1 MHCVRTVTDNLY
13 WVGANDHRL
22 TLFENI
28 HPIPRGVSYNAY
40 LLLDEKSV
48 LFDTVDWSAC
58 RQLLENIQYL
68 LNGKPLDYLVINHME
83 PDHGASIEEILLRYP
98 KVKVISTEKAFM
110 LMRQFGFHVD
120 GHECIEVAEGDSFSF
135 GQHNI
140 TFVGAPMVHW
150 PEAMVSFDTT
160 NGVLFSADA
169 FGSFIAL
176 DGKLFADEVNFDRDW
191 IDEARRY
198 LTNIVG
204 KYGAPVQTLLKKAS
218 QLDIK
223 TICPL
228 HGPIL
233 TDTIED
239 VIKLYNTWSSYQPED
254 EGVFIAY
261 ASIHGN
267 TAKAAEKM
275 KEILEAKGCKRVA
288 IADLS
293 RDDIAECVEDAFRHS
308 TLLCMASSYDGG
320 VFAPM
325 SDFIHHLQSKTFQNR
340 KVAFVENGSWAPTA
354 AKTMKAEFEKMK
366 NITLLDSVVTLKST
380 MNDANM
386 EEIVSLAQTIADSI
400 KTPQSV

>member
-1 MHCVRTVTDNLY
+1 MNIEISNSIKYIGESVHDL
-13 WVGANDHRL
+13 D
-22 TLFENI
+22 LFESQYIVPN
-28 HPIPRGVSYNAY
+28 GMAYNSYVII
-40 LLLDEKSV
+40 DEKIAV
-48 LFDTVDWSAC
+48 MDTADKIVADKW
-58 RQLLENIQYL
+58 LENL
-68 LNGKPLDYLVINHME
+68 KNALEGRTPDYLVIQHLE
-83 PDHGASIEEILLRYP
+83 PDHSALIEEVCNIYP
-98 KVKVISTEKAFM
+98 DMKIVCSAKAKAM
-110 LMRQFGFHVD
+110 MPQFADVEAD
-120 GHECIEVAEGDSFSF
+120 RIIAKAEGETLELGS
-135 GQHNI
+135 HTLN
-140 TFVGAPMVHW
+140 FVMAPMVHW
-150 PEAMVSFDTT
+150 PEVMVSYESSEK
-160 NGVLFSADA
+160 VLFSADA
-169 FGSFIAL
+169 FGKFGAL
-176 DGKLFADEVNFDRDW
+176 DADEGW
-191 IDEARRY
+191 SCEARRY
-198 LTNIVG
+198 YFNIVG

-218 QLDIK
+218 ALDIK

-267 TAKAAEKM
+267 TAQAAEKM
-275 KEILEAKGCKRVA
+275 KEILETKGCKRVA

-366 NITLLDSVVTLKST
+366 NITFVGDVVT
-380 MNDANM
+380 
-386 EEIVSLAQTIADSI
+386 I
-400 KTPQSV
+400 KTRVTDENIAQMEKLADELVK

>member
-1 MHCVRTVTDNLY
+1 MSIEISNSIKYIGESVHDL
-13 WVGANDHRL
+13 D
-22 TLFENI
+22 LFESQYIVPN
-28 HPIPRGVSYNAY
+28 GMAYNSYVIIDDKIA
-40 LLLDEKSV
+40 V
-48 LFDTVDWSAC
+48 MDTADKIVGDKW
-58 RQLLENIQYL
+58 LENL
-68 LNGKPLDYLVINHME
+68 KNALEGRTPDYLVIQHLE
-83 PDHGASIEEILLRYP
+83 PDHSALIENVCNIYP
-98 KVKVISTEKAFM
+98 DMKIVCSAKAKAM
-110 LMRQFGFHVD
+110 MPQFADVEAD
-120 GHECIEVAEGDSFSF
+120 RIIAKAEGETLELGS
-135 GQHNI
+135 HTLN
-140 TFVGAPMVHW
+140 FVMAPMVHW
-150 PEAMVSFDTT
+150 PEVMVSYESSEK
-160 NGVLFSADA
+160 VLFSADA
-169 FGSFIAL
+169 FGKFGAL
-176 DGKLFADEVNFDRDW
+176 DADEGW
-191 IDEARRY
+191 SCEARRY
-198 LTNIVG
+198 YFNIVG

-366 NITLLDSVVTLKST
+366 NITFVGDVVT
-380 MNDANM
+380 
-386 EEIVSLAQTIADSI
+386 I
-400 KTPQSV
+400 KTRVTDENIAQMEKLADELVK